1 MKYTYLIRENYP
13 FLTKSEKKVADYI
26 LNSGNAI
33 IYSTMSDIKK
43 NAKVGDAT
51 IIRFCQKIGFSG
63 FSDLKIEIAK
73 EDFSQKKEQP
83 TSKKYYDEIAK
94 NLTEAL
100 HSTIRLLDEEKLND
114 AVKMITQLKNIYL
127 FGVGSSGNTCLD
139 LESMFL
145 RVGIQAKAVL
155 DPHFQ
160 AQVASLL
167 TVNDL
172 VIVFSLSG
180 KTKDTYDS
188 LKIAK
193 KNGAKII
200 AVTNYIHSPI
210 GKSADLV
217 LQTAIEEFLNGGSLA
232 GKISQLYI
240 CDLLVQGYE
249 QNNNIDS
256 VGLREKVLR
265 SIIDKSID

>member
-1 MKYTYLIRENYP
+1 MNYIYLIREHYP
-13 FLTKSEKKVADYI
+13 LLTRSEKKVADFI
-26 LNSGNAI
+26 LNSGKTI
-33 IYSTMSDIKK
+33 IYSTMNDIKK
-43 NAKVGDAT
+43 NTKVGDAT

-73 EDFSQKKEQP
+73 EDFSHQKEQP
-83 TSKKYYDEIAK
+83 SSKKYYDEIA
-94 NLTEAL
+94 NTLIDAL
-100 HSTIRLLDEEKLND
+100 HLTIRLLDENKLDN
-114 AVKMITQLKNIYL
+114 AVQMIKQAKNLYL
-127 FGVGSSGNTCLD
+127 FGVGSSGNTSLD

-145 RVGIQAKAVL
+145 RVGVQAKAVL

-167 TVNDL
+167 TDQDL
-172 VIVFSLSG
+172 VIIFSLSG

-193 KNGAKII
+193 KNYSKII
-200 AVTNYIHSPI
+200 AITNYIHSPI
-210 GKSADLV
+210 GQSADLV

-240 CDLLVQGYE
+240 CDLLVQRYE
-249 QNNNIDS
+249 QKYNIDS
-256 VGLREKVLR
+256 VELREKVLR
-265 SIIDKSID
+265 SIIDKRIE